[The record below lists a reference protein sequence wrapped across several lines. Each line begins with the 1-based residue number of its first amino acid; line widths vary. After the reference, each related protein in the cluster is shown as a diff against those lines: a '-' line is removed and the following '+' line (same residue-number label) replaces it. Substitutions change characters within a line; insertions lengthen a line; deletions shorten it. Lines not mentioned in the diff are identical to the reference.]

1 MSLDKPLSLSGLS
14 PPTRKLRG
22 LDFPL
27 DDPRL
32 QSQHHV
38 SPPTPPPGDLRPA
51 ARLLISEVA
60 TSPIF
65 RQAVRTELSSGRW

>member
-14 PPTRKLRG
+14 APTCRLRG

-27 DDPRL
+27 DAPRL
-32 QSQHHV
+32 QSQHHA
-38 SPPTPPPGDLRPA
+38 PPPAPPLGDLGPA
-51 ARLLISEVA
+51 ARLLISAVA

-65 RQAVRTELSSGRW
+65 RQAVRTELSAGRW